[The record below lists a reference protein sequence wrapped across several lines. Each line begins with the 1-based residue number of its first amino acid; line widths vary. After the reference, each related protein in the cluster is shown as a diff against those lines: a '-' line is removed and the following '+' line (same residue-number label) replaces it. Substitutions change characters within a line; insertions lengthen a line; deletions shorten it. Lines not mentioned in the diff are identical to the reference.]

1 MKQMKKLCSLMLI
14 VMLMVTFVLP
24 SAGFAADVQYPILAN
39 CSVELL
45 KDGNFKLTDTEVDV
59 NVTLDESLSQCYLT
73 LFAYAGNTSFDS
85 DSEHNIRLWTGFI
98 TPGKHTLPF
107 NGRASELKVGYKIIA
122 SLNVP
127 VDEDF
132 YRPSNSQAIE
142 IVDES
147 GAGFEDYDYPEIH
160 IDESELVEGAKSL
173 HLTLTGDERLFKH
186 SVDTKDLSAD
196 KAFQI
201 NWSVG
206 MYPDGEKFD
215 FESDKQIALS
225 TYNIAYEPFSN
236 KEVTLNEPLKAGYR
250 VRAVTYWS
258 NDTTIFCPKG
268 NDYEFGQ
275 KDDSVLVKAAPQAPA
290 VEINTPIYNN
300 DQTITLNLSGD
311 IPEGAMILVKKF
323 AAEDTEIAT
332 NKGTTLGSQF
342 NVTAGTINFTP
353 STALAEND
361 KIVVFILQNGTVLAQ
376 SAPASVSYRAAFTSS
391 LNGGVVT
398 SADTSVSFTVTAQ
411 KADAPTNIN
420 IAQLCRLSAD
430 GTVDTDSYLA
440 RVPSQSAGTI
450 TFDLA
455 DVTLAKG
462 DKICLVLKY
471 MDGGILR
478 TVVGEPYTVVKPLGA
493 DSITIVEDKF
503 TPDSVKATVIVTGF
517 EELAQ
522 DKAQSITSTLFLK
535 QGKPSTDNDAD
546 SRTSV
551 AQLIFTG
558 PGKYEFTFKKDVLEA
573 GNTLQANIYVY
584 NGTADTTTYKYSDS
598 VVITSNAAPEPPAS
612 EDSVTIKETS
622 FTTESVKATV
632 VVNGCADMVNSG
644 SKIYVTT
651 GSAATNGSDKD
662 SRTLLGQA
670 KFTGAGTYEITFND
684 KVTLTDGNTIQAY
697 VWYYDGDK
705 GREGWKYSNAVTI
718 GNGSSAPEPSVLTA
732 EIIAPVKASDKT
744 VTVKLNGTIPKN
756 ASIILYSYDKDPF
769 NAYFAHQVG
778 YSKGELTAENAIE
791 LNGSSYFAAGKKL
804 IASVSGNYSNSV
816 VIQDDSSA
824 PPASETAV
832 TIPDK
837 IASNSS
843 NFKINVIGEIP
854 AGAVLLVKCYNA
866 DETAFDKAK
875 GDWLGSVYSVTA
887 ANSLTVN
894 PGVLKS
900 GRKVVAFLL
909 NNGTVVAQSTP
920 VVVSA
925 GAPIELTTP
934 TAVLNPTTGITAGQT
949 RASANITFDK
959 RAEKI
964 VAKLYQFNGETL
976 DEETAELLSTNDYIW
991 KPGEITM
998 GCRNKLKA
1006 GSKLQL
1012 VIDTDGVKGYSNI
1025 IDVLPSPDWGTPSV
1039 EFNVAAVKASDKTVK
1054 ITTDYSAEYLTMGD
1068 EFYCDVSV
1076 YQYSGNY
1083 TDEDFE
1089 DNELNEKPWLAPVVA
1104 KANSRQGAETNGELT
1119 LTFFDSAKLKAG
1131 DRLIVKL
1138 RLPHTEWKDVEADYL
1153 SASVPIIGDDET
1165 IPAEKVVLFNL
1176 SADTSKGARL
1186 RSALAEIGL
1195 PYEEIELKDLNQLV
1209 GYIADRDGFEKVDE
1223 AYSGKEYNTEF
1234 MLMCN
1239 VSMATVDKILAS
1251 CQKYGVSVDH
1261 KAMVTD
1267 TNQYWAFHELLD
1279 EIADEHEVITNL
1291 VKLQQLVKEAEK
1303 LTENQ
1308 YGNAPEWNDF
1318 TQALQEAKDL
1328 INRAEPE
1335 PSAAELD
1342 QAHDKLAPLYTA
1354 LTGKSEITGE
1364 AIINITKQ
1372 DNGKYTVTASVKG
1385 GSAETDYLY
1394 TWNNKQ
1400 SGAVLTDIEESALVG
1415 LKLTVTAK
1423 DKINSLTARLQVPT
1437 KPEVKIAAAKKQ
1449 LFLSWDAVLGADNRP
1464 AAESYIV
1471 KLYKDGELLK
1481 TETAAA
1487 PAITL
1492 TDLNANTEYTVKVGA
1507 VSPVG
1512 IGDMQILT
1520 AKTKKA
1526 SSGGS
1531 AAVIYTITF
1540 DANDGSLVSA
1550 QGVAHGDT
1558 AIKPANPHKSG
1569 YIFKG
1574 WYADKAL
1581 TDAYAFTETVT
1592 KDLTLYAKWEK
1603 INVSKEQIIL
1613 TVGSKTADIFG
1624 SKVTAD
1630 VAPLIVEQRVMLPA
1644 RLVAESLGANV
1655 EWLPAQKQV
1664 IITKDTVTIIL
1675 TIGADSALVNGK
1687 AVALDSPA
1695 FIADGR
1701 TYTPIR
1707 FIAENLGA
1715 NVSWN
1720 GTAKTVT
1727 INK

>member
-1 MKQMKKLCSLMLI
+1 MLI

-98 TPGKHTLPF
+98 TPGNHTLTF

-160 IDESELVEGAKSL
+160 IDESELVEGATSL

-201 NWSVG
+201 NWSIG
-206 MYPDGEKFD
+206 MYPDGEEFD
-215 FESDKQIALS
+215 FESDKQITLS

-275 KDDSVLVKAAPQAPA
+275 KDDSVLVKAAPKAPA

-361 KIVVFILQNGTVLAQ
+361 KIVVFILQDGTVLAQ

-411 KADAPTNIN
+411 KADAPKNIN

-440 RVPSQSAGTI
+440 RVSSQSAGTI
-450 TFDLA
+450 TFDLT

-478 TVVGEPYTVVKPLGA
+478 TVVGEPYTVIKPVGA
-493 DSITIVEDKF
+493 DSITIVEDEF

-551 AQLIFTG
+551 AQLTFTG
-558 PGKYEFTFKKDVLEA
+558 PGKYEFTFKKDVLKA

-598 VVITSNAAPEPPAS
+598 VAITSNTAPEPPAS

-622 FTTESVKATV
+622 FTTESAKATV

-651 GSAATNGSDKD
+651 GSAATNGSDQD

-684 KVTLTDGNTIQAY
+684 NVTLTDGNTIQAY

-705 GREGWKYSNAVTI
+705 DRENWKYSNAVTI
-718 GNGSSAPEPSVLTA
+718 RSGSSAPDPSVLTA
-732 EIIAPVKASDKT
+732 EIIAPVKASAKT

-769 NAYFAHQVG
+769 NAYFAHPVG

-804 IASVSGNYSNSV
+804 IASVSGTYSNSV

-843 NFKINVIGEIP
+843 SFKINVSGEIP

-887 ANSLTVN
+887 ANSFTVN

-909 NNGTVVAQSTP
+909 NNGTVVAQSAP
-920 VVVSA
+920 IVVSA
-925 GAPIELTTP
+925 GAPLELTTP

-1104 KANSRQGAETNGELT
+1104 KANSRQGAETRGELT

-1209 GYIADRDGFEKVDE
+1209 GYIADRDGFEKADE

-1251 CQKYGVSVDH
+1251 CQKYGVTVDH

-1318 TQALQEAKDL
+1318 TQALQEAKAL

-1354 LTGKSEITGE
+1354 LTGKSEIMGE

-1372 DNGKYTVTASVKG
+1372 NNGKYTVTASVKG
-1385 GSAETDYLY
+1385 GSAETNYLY

-1449 LFLSWDAVLGADNRP
+1449 LSLSWDAVLGADNRP

-1471 KLYKDGELLK
+1471 KLYKNGELLK
-1481 TETAAA
+1481 TETTAAA
-1487 PAITL
+1487 AINL
-1492 TDLNANTEYTVKVGA
+1492 TGLNANTEYTVKVGA

-1512 IGDMQILT
+1512 ISDMQILT

-1581 TDAYAFTETVT
+1581 TDAYGFTETVT

-1603 INVSKEQIIL
+1603 INASKEQIIL

-1675 TIGADSALVNGK
+1675 TIGADTALVNGK

-1727 INK
+1727 ISK